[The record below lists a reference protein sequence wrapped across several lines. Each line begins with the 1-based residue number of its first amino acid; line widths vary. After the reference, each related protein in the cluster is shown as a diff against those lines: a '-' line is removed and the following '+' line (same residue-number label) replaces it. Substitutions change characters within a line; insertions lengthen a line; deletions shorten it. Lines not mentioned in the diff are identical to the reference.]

1 MRFISKLTM
10 TVAAIFFALSVS
22 AHAGGHD
29 TTSNS
34 LGSKIYQVCKKW
46 RVDQGGW
53 MATDQMQHCR
63 KVLLCAATG
72 WDGMRCSDY
81 ELGLLNGSN
90 QYDAS
95 DVDSN
100 ARNAAKSCLQ
110 DGSSILFQ
118 CP

>member
-34 LGSKIYQVCKKW
+34 LGSKVYQVCKKW

-63 KVLLCAATG
+63 TVLFCA
-72 WDGMRCSDY
+72 
-81 ELGLLNGSN
+81 
-90 QYDAS
+90 
-95 DVDSN
+95 SN
-100 ARNAAKSCLQ
+100 AVGNDDISQKQFTPEKMTELSNGLRNNKSIVQLVCET
-110 DGSSILFQ
+110 
-118 CP
+118 